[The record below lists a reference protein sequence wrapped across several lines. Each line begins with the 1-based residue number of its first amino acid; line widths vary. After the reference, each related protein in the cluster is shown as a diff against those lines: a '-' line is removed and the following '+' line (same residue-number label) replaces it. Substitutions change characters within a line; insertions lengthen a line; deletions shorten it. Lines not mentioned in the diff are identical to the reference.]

1 MQITRIVRDSPLR
14 DLGVVLSQCAHVVV
28 LQEEDSFEFDQEEE
42 LDIGGDDDGDS
53 YETDDDYVPEGGS
66 GSSDELDGERGEIQ
80 EEGMGTIQRGAG
92 KIQKEGVGKVLRK
105 KGEGK
110 IQKEGVGKVLTKKGE
125 GKVQKEGLGK
135 VLTKKGEGKIQKEG
149 VGKVHTKKGEGRI
162 QKEGAGDSMK
172 EGVGVTPKEGE
183 GSGMGTG
190 MWGSKRKRSATPPP
204 PRLPGVCIKG
214 KMPVQ
219 TMHRA
224 EGMVEQVN
232 KKNEVGTTIGHCYR
246 CKECTFECVT
256 RAACI
261 AHARRKHTDELIGP
275 CDYCGTYY
283 AHSADSMRHH
293 VNECAGRTTSSDKSD
308 D

>member
-1 MQITRIVRDSPLR
+1 MR

-28 LQEEDSFEFDQEEE
+28 PHEEDSFEFDQEEE

-53 YETDDDYVPEGGS
+53 NETDYDYLPEGGS
-66 GSSDELDGERGEIQ
+66 GSSGESDGEGGEIQ

-92 KIQKEGVGKVLRK
+92 KIQKEGVGKVLTK

-110 IQKEGVGKVLTKKGE
+110 IQKEGVGKVLTKKGD
-125 GKVQKEGLGK
+125 
-135 VLTKKGEGKIQKEG
+135 GKIQKEG

-190 MWGSKRKRSATPPP
+190 MRGSKRKRSATPLP
-204 PRLPGVCIKG
+204 PRLPGVRIKG

-224 EGMVEQVN
+224 EGMVQREN
-232 KKNEVGTTIGHCYR
+232 IKNEVGTTIGHCYR
-246 CKECTFECVT
+246 CKECTFECAT
-256 RAACI
+256 RAACV

-293 VNECAGRTTSSDKSD
+293 VNECAGRTTSSDNSD